1 MGKKTGKITY
11 NVRERGRKFIG
22 QDRNIDCR
30 ALAAL
35 VNGNEVQERVKNRDL
50 RGFYGHILRMKF
62 GFNPPETVIDKE
74 SGKTIYIE
82 PAIVTTHLSA
92 DDDGNV
98 THEAEFLD
106 TLPGEAAQR
115 LFESKQG
122 GFSSAI
128 FAKPQGGIDVPLMF
142 GGFDYV
148 AEPNYT
154 TNRGYMF
161 DSVEPVGMDGMMLD
175 AVLADWNLSQA
186 MHKAL
191 YDSLARDHELAMQS
205 IQAMREENE
214 ELLSL
219 LSRAPQGAGVV
230 VLDGV
235 DATRPLIVSKTA
247 SDALSRRV
255 RAFSRGSV
263 VDFEPEPKED
273 AKDDAALRAAK
284 QQYGV

>member
-11 NVRERGRKFIG
+11 SVRNRGRKHIG
-22 QDRNIDCR
+22 QDRNLDCR
-30 ALAAL
+30 ALGAL
-35 VNGNEVQERVKNRDL
+35 INGDEIQERVKNRDL

-62 GFNPPETVIDKE
+62 GFNPPETAIDKE
-74 SGKTIYIE
+74 TGKVINIE
-82 PAIVTTHLSA
+82 PALVTTHLSA
-92 DDDGNV
+92 DDDGNI
-98 THEAEFLD
+98 THEAEFLN
-106 TLPGEAAQR
+106 TLAGEAAER
-115 LFESKQG
+115 LFNSRQG

-128 FAKPQGGIDVPLMF
+128 FAKPHGGVDVPLMF

-148 AEPNYT
+148 AEPNFT
-154 TNRGYMF
+154 TNRGYML
-161 DSVEPVGMDGMMLD
+161 DSVDGGMDGMMLD
-175 AVLADWNLSQA
+175 AVLADWNMSQV

-191 YDSLARDHELAMQS
+191 YDSLARDHELAMQAV
-205 IQAMREENE
+205 QALREENE

-235 DATRPLIVSKTA
+235 DSTRPLIVSKTA
-247 SDALSRRV
+247 GDELSRRV

-263 VDFEPEPKED
+263 VGFEPEPKED
-273 AKDDAALRAAK
+273 PKEDAALRAAK

>member
-1 MGKKTGKITY
+1 MGKKTGKIVY

-35 VNGNEVQERVKNRDL
+35 VNGNEIQERVKNRDL

-74 SGKTIYIE
+74 SGKVVNIE

-106 TLPGEAAQR
+106 TESGELAQR

-128 FAKPQGGIDVPLMF
+128 FAKPHAGIDVPIMF

-161 DSVEPVGMDGMMLD
+161 DAVEGGGMDGLMLD
-175 AVLADWNLSQA
+175 AVLADWTMAQGA
-186 MHKAL
+186 HRAL
-191 YDSLARDHELAMQS
+191 YDSLVRDHELAMQS
-205 IQAMREENE
+205 IQALREENE
-214 ELLSL
+214 ELMSI
-219 LSRAPQGAGVV
+219 LSRKPDAGGVV

-255 RAFSRGSV
+255 RSFERGTV
-263 VDFEPEPKED
+263 VDFEAEPKDDPKE
-273 AKDDAALRAAK
+273 DAALRAAK